1 MVSGNGISRTMIYLF
16 QMIAQ
21 WETVGQAYALD
32 LWKEMDQIESSEE
45 FDPDSVRVFYVGPA
59 AAIHFHFQ
67 DEIVAG
73 RLGLL

>member
-1 MVSGNGISRTMIYLF
+1 MVYLL

-21 WETVGQAYALD
+21 WEAAGQAYAMD

-59 AAIHFHFQ
+59 AAVRFHF
-67 DEIVAG
+67 
-73 RLGLL
+73 

>member
-45 FDPDSVRVFYVGPA
+45 FDPDSVWVFYVGPA
-59 AAIHFHFQ
+59 AAVHFHF
-67 DEIVAG
+67 
-73 RLGLL
+73 